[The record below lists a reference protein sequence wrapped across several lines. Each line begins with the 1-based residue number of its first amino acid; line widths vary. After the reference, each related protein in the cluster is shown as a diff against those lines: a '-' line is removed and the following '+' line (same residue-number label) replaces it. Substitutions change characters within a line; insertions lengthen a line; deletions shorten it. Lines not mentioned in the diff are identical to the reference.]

1 MTDEKYIIFESELGE
16 LMMEYV
22 NRPLSPSQYIARS
35 AFGDTIRSRPLAKA
49 KPGDCPDCP
58 ILTGDDAKRFTEYIN
73 NPPAKSPAALEL
85 IRQAHD
91 LAKVPVTD
99 NTISSLISENARIG
113 AELRRMT
120 ERADMLSGEHDAQ
133 IARAATLAENRK
145 WIDALNTLIATE
157 SVKLSQAMVNMVYSY
172 RIAQIIES
180 LRIQEPPE

>member
-35 AFGDTIRSRPLAKA
+35 AFGDTIRSRLLAKS

-85 IRQAHD
+85 IRQAAD
-91 LAKVPVTD
+91 LAKVKVPETVPEEFRKIW
-99 NTISSLISENARIG
+99 NKYME
-113 AELRRMT
+113 
-120 ERADMLSGEHDAQ
+120 EHDAE
-133 IARAATLAENRK
+133 IAREENKRVL
-145 WIDALNTLIATE
+145 DAIKEYTRHHG
-157 SVKLSQAMVNMVYSY
+157 YWY
-172 RIAQIIES
+172 RIKEDEKRYHWEPARFDGLLKS
-180 LRIQEPPE
+180 LRIQEPPK

>member
-85 IRQAHD
+85 IRQAAD
-91 LAKVPVTD
+91 LAKVKVPETVPEEFRKIW
-99 NTISSLISENARIG
+99 NKYME
-113 AELRRMT
+113 
-120 ERADMLSGEHDAQ
+120 EHDAE
-133 IARAATLAENRK
+133 IAREENKRVLDAISNFAETNK
-145 WIDALNTLIATE
+145 ILIVDEEEEE
-157 SVKLSQAMVNMVYSY
+157 SDYMILSEDINGE
-172 RIAQIIES
+172 IES